1 MAAIHRACDKH
12 WLSTCS
18 MSEFAHWRQKCDANV
33 GRARALSALK
43 AARTYLAWIW
53 KEPPRHPDTHTPFP
67 LPEGLPSLSDL
78 GAASR

>member
-1 MAAIHRACDKH
+1 MAAIHCACDKH

-43 AARTYLAWIW
+43 AARTSLAWFW
-53 KEPPRHPDTHTPFP
+53 KEPPPPNPATTTHTHT
-67 LPEGLPSLSDL
+67 LPSAR
-78 GAASR
+78 GPPFTI